1 MCFDYEYEKTLCFLE
16 LESEVGKCVVGKF
29 DLVMWT
35 KNSAKFLPV
44 VLRRIEQVVPKR
56 VIGNKIIV
64 DDHSTDNT
72 VKVAEKFG
80 WKVYPNAGN
89 GFFDA
94 VDTALSYVSTELF
107 ISFEHDI
114 ILAKDWWTKISK
126 YIEDDTVAI
135 AQGVRVY
142 THPVLR
148 KLSEFMIN
156 RKDHGFT
163 NFSIDNNIYRT
174 KLLKKFKIHIYSGY
188 LDTASFL
195 RNNGFKWV
203 CDINV
208 VSEHIRPS
216 LRYFLLHDY
225 MMHNLV
231 LSVSQKKELL
241 AKMFKLFITS
251 PFRALQVSFK
261 KKCPQIM
268 VVYPVDRFLILMACL
283 KMNH

>member
-1 MCFDYEYEKTLCFLE
+1 M
-16 LESEVGKCVVGKF
+16 
-29 DLVMWT
+29 
-35 KNSAKFLPV
+35 
-44 VLRRIEQVVPKR
+44 
-56 VIGNKIIV
+56 
-64 DDHSTDNT
+64 
-72 VKVAEKFG
+72 
-80 WKVYPNAGN
+80 
-89 GFFDA
+89 
-94 VDTALSYVSTELF
+94 
-107 ISFEHDI
+107 
-114 ILAKDWWTKISK
+114 
-126 YIEDDTVAI
+126 
-135 AQGVRVY
+135 Y

-156 RKDHGFT
+156 RKDYEFT

-188 LDTASFL
+188 LDTANFL
-195 RNNGFKWV
+195 RKNGFKWV
-203 CDINV
+203 SDIKV

-268 VVYPVDRFLILMACL
+268 VVYPVDRFLILMTCL
-283 KMNH
+283 KINH

>member
-1 MCFDYEYEKTLCFLE
+1 MN
-16 LESEVGKCVVGKF
+16 SCVVDKF

-35 KNSAKFLPV
+35 KNSAKLLPV
-44 VLRRIEQVVPKR
+44 VLNRIEQVVPNY
-56 VIGNKIIV
+56 VIGKKIIV
-64 DDHSTDNT
+64 DDHSTDST
-72 VKVAEKFG
+72 VEIAEKFG
-80 WKVYPNAGN
+80 WTVYPNVGN

-94 VDTALSYVSTELF
+94 VDTALSHVSTELF

-114 ILAKDWWTKISK
+114 VLAKDWWTKISK

-148 KLSEFMIN
+148 KLSEFMIT
-156 RKDHGFT
+156 RKDYGFT

-188 LDTASFL
+188 LDTANFL
-195 RNNGFKWV
+195 RNKGFKWI

-225 MMHNLV
+225 KMHNLF
-231 LSVSQKKELL
+231 LSVSQKKKML
-241 AKMFKLFITS
+241 AKMLKLFITS

-268 VVYPVDRFLILMACL
+268 VVYPVDRFLILIACL
-283 KMNH
+283 KFNH